1 MKSQS
6 DRTIRIA
13 LPDEREFDV
22 VVPASVT
29 AGEVFL
35 VGPFPGKKK
44 KKKKKKK
51 KDLKEKSGDF
61 VYVKSRNP
69 LNGIAKVSLRVR
81 RRLASRMNR
90 LSEQA
95 RPRLSLGRGGRKRGD
110 TL

>member
-1 MKSQS
+1 MILQQQAE
-6 DRTIRIA
+6 TIEIVV
-13 LPDEREFDV
+13 REIVYRQFEEEE
-22 VVPASVT
+22 AENRSVM
-29 AGEVFL
+29 ESR
-35 VGPFPGKKK
+35 
-44 KKKKKKK
+44 KKK

-81 RRLASRMNR
+81 RRLARRMHR